1 MNILSRVT
9 WKAML
14 QNKTRTVVTIIG
26 IILSAAMFMA
36 VLTLAFSLRDFML
49 RGTLYENG
57 DYYVHFSRATDEQL
71 AALKE
76 DERVSSVANV
86 QIHGFFPA
94 TYAEET
100 PGYTNTFIL
109 ASTDQTYFDTM
120 PVRLIKGRL
129 PENSSEIVVSEYI
142 LTRLEKGS
150 GTVQLGDTIELSV
163 STAPEYFIGFGLPLS
178 ENKDYSVSYT
188 LVGVIEDIPNVT
200 NLMVEVAFT
209 HSDSN
214 VPATLFNQMYA
225 KTYDPSDAYDIVS
238 EGFGVGTNVNSDIL
252 MLNGVTEYSNL
263 NILFIAICA
272 VLIIII
278 MVGSVSLIYNAFSIS
293 VSERTKQFG
302 LLSSVGATRK
312 QIRHSVFFEAG
323 VLCLFAIPL
332 GILCGWGGIAVVL
345 HLLKDNIAGLF
356 NYGSAVSLYA
366 VLSLPGA
373 LGAAVIGVL
382 TVLIS
387 AWIPSL
393 RATRVTPVAA
403 IRQTG
408 DYKAK
413 AKQVKV
419 SKLTYKLF
427 GLPGV
432 MAKKYYSV
440 SRKKYR
446 NTIISLAI
454 SVVLFISAAAFG
466 SGIRTT
472 AEETTT
478 THYFD
483 MVCHGI
489 SEERQEVL
497 KELVQLE
504 GIEEY
509 VWLGSGGYDT
519 ILALEDTDEI
529 YLQYQKDNLTLAY
542 LEGRDYLSLNIT
554 VCYVEDAKLEQWLKA
569 EGINPA
575 PYLESEDPLALVLE
589 LSGYTYSLNENGENE
604 RYSLSAYPVR
614 DSVTELPIYDGD
626 TSWLEDVGLENTVTY
641 DLVTEDGRMAI
652 HVISIEEDMQHP
664 NPNEII
670 TDTSVGK
677 FFVMELGE
685 NEIRYYPYDPDTDT
699 TVQEPTAVVP
709 TAITSVKLGAR
720 VEDMYYSN
728 ITPDFH
734 GIDLVLPLS
743 AMPVND
749 GMSVGI
755 NIKTG
760 NAEAVRSFLDEND
773 VAYSDYLAREQQ
785 IRGILTVVDVFSYGF
800 IILISLIC
808 VANVFNTISTNIA
821 LRRRDFGMLRSTGMQ
836 TKELYRM
843 MNYECLIYGSKAL
856 LWGLPISILLSY
868 GIHLIFSTASAFL
881 TKAFTPPWSA
891 ILIATVCVFLV
902 VFISMFYAVSKL
914 RKDNPIEAI
923 RMENT

>member
-1 MNILSRVT
+1 MNILSKVT
-9 WKAML
+9 WKGMWK
-14 QNKTRTVVTIIG
+14 NKTRTIVTIIG

-57 DYYVHFSRATDEQL
+57 DYYVHFSNASDEQL
-71 AALKE
+71 EALKE
-76 DERVSSVANV
+76 DDRVSSVANV

-100 PGYTNTFIL
+100 PGYTSTFIL
-109 ASTDQTYFDTM
+109 ASADQTYFDAM

-142 LTRLEKGS
+142 LTRLVKGS
-150 GTVQLGDTIELSV
+150 GTIQLGDTIELAV
-163 STAPEYFIGFGLPLS
+163 STAPEYFVGYGLPLG
-178 ENKDYSVSYT
+178 ENEDYSVSYT

-209 HSDSN
+209 ISDSN

-225 KTYDPSDAYDIVS
+225 KTYDPRDAYDIVS
-238 EGFGVGTNVNSDIL
+238 EGFGTGTNVNSDIL
-252 MLNGVTEYSNL
+252 MLNGVTQYSNL

-272 VLIIII
+272 VLIVII

-345 HLLKDNIAGLF
+345 HLLKDNIANLYS
-356 NYGSAVSLYA
+356 YGSAVSLYA

-403 IRQTG
+403 IRQTE

-413 AKQVKV
+413 AKQIKV

-466 SGIRTT
+466 SGLRGT
-472 AEETTT
+472 AGENAMV
-478 THYFD
+478 HNYD
-483 MVCHGI
+483 MVCFAL
-489 SEERQEVL
+489 SEERREVL
-497 KELVQLE
+497 EELVRLE
-504 GIEEY
+504 QIEEF
-509 VWLGSGGYDT
+509 VWFDSQSYNTVLPLTDV
-519 ILALEDTDEI
+519 EDDFVLYHSYHYTMTTFE
-529 YLQYQKDNLTLAY
+529 N
-542 LEGRDYLSLNIT
+542 RDHMLPTVNIT
-554 VCYVEDAKLEQWLKA
+554 FVEDSKLRTWL
-569 EGINPA
+569 EEHGIDPD
-575 PYLESEDPLALVLE
+575 PYLDAEDPLALVLG
-589 LSGYTYSLNENGENE
+589 LSGTIYSNNTEGEWE
-604 RYSLSAYPVR
+604 RYVLSSHGVK
-614 DSVTELPIYDGD
+614 DEVTALPLYSKDMN
-626 TSWLEDVGLENTVTY
+626 WLEDLGYCNTVSY
-641 DLVTEDGRMAI
+641 DLVTEDGRYCI
-652 HVISIEEDMQHP
+652 HIVSAEQWEEYPDDSQLIM
-664 NPNEII
+664 
-670 TDTSVGK
+670 DTSIGD
-677 FFVMELGE
+677 FFVLELGDG
-685 NEIRYYPYDPDTDT
+685 EILYYAYDPDTNT
-699 TVQEPTAVVP
+699 TAEEPIAVVP
-709 TAITSVKLGAR
+709 AQRTSVQLGAR
-720 VEDMYYSN
+720 GEDMELTNGSTDMYN
-728 ITPDFH
+728 IR
-734 GIDLVLPLS
+734 LVLPLS
-743 AMPVND
+743 ANPND
-749 GMSVGI
+749 EAQSVGLK
-755 NIKTG
+755 IKSG
-760 NAEAVRSFLDEND
+760 GAEAVRAFITEND
-773 VAYSDYLAREQQ
+773 VICNDYLADEQTM
-785 IRGILTVVDVFSYGF
+785 RGTLLVIDVFSYGF

-856 LWGLPISILLSY
+856 LWGLPISILTSY
-868 GIHLIFSTASAFL
+868 GIYRIFADSFSAEYM
-881 TKAFTPPWSA
+881 PPWSA

-914 RKDNPIEAI
+914 RKDNPIDAI

>member
-1 MNILSRVT
+1 MNILSKVT
-9 WKAML
+9 WKGMWK
-14 QNKTRTVVTIIG
+14 NKTRTVVTVIG

-57 DYYVHFSRATDEQL
+57 DYYVHFSNASDEQL
-71 AALKE
+71 AALKA
-76 DERVSSVANV
+76 DNRVSSVVNV

-109 ASTDQTYFDTM
+109 ASADQTYFDTM

-142 LTRLEKGS
+142 MTRLERGS
-150 GTVQLGDTIELSV
+150 GTIQLGDTIELAV
-163 STAPEYFIGFGLPLS
+163 STAPEYFGLPS
-178 ENKDYSVSYT
+178 GENEEYSVSYT

-209 HSDSN
+209 LSDSN

-225 KTYDPSDAYDIVS
+225 KTYDPNDAYDIIS
-238 EGFGVGTNVNSDIL
+238 EGFGTGTNVNSDIL
-252 MLNGVTEYSNL
+252 LLNGVTEYSNL
-263 NILFIAICA
+263 SILFISICA

-323 VLCLFAIPL
+323 ILCLLAIPL

-345 HLLKDNIAGLF
+345 HLLNDNIAGLF

-366 VLSLPGA
+366 VLSLPGV
-373 LGAAVIGVL
+373 LGAAAIGVL

-466 SGIRTT
+466 SGLRDT
-472 AEETTT
+472 ADKNAMV
-478 THYFD
+478 HNYD
-483 MVCHGI
+483 MVCYGI
-489 SEERQEVL
+489 SEERREVL
-497 KELVQLE
+497 EELVQLE
-504 GIEEY
+504 QIEEF
-509 VWLGSGGYDT
+509 VWFDSQSYDT
-519 ILALEDTDEI
+519 ILPLTDVEDDFI
-529 YLQYQKDNLTLAY
+529 LYQSYHYTMTTFEN
-542 LEGRDYLSLNIT
+542 RDHMLPKVNIT
-554 VCYVEDAKLEQWLKA
+554 FVEDSKLGVWL
-569 EGINPA
+569 EEHGIDPN
-575 PYLESEDPLALVLE
+575 PYLDAENPQALVLG
-589 LSGYTYSLNENGENE
+589 LSGTIYSNNTEGEWE
-604 RYSLSAYPVR
+604 RYVLSSYGVKDQVA
-614 DSVTELPIYDGD
+614 ELPLYSKNMD
-626 TSWLEDVGLENTVTY
+626 WLEDLGYGNTISY
-641 DLVTEDGRMAI
+641 NLVTEDGRYCI
-652 HVISIEEDMQHP
+652 HIVSAEQWEEYPDDSQL
-664 NPNEII
+664 IL
-670 TDTSVGK
+670 DTSIGD
-677 FFVMELGE
+677 FFVLEIGDGE
-685 NEIRYYPYDPDTDT
+685 ILYYAYDPDTNT
-699 TVQEPTAVVP
+699 TAEEPIAVVP
-709 TAITSVKLGAR
+709 AQRTSVRLGAR
-720 VEDMYYSN
+720 VEDMELTNGSTDMYN
-728 ITPDFH
+728 IH
-734 GIDLVLPLS
+734 LVLPLS
-743 AMPVND
+743 ANAN
-749 GMSVGI
+749 GEAQSVGLK
-755 NIKTG
+755 IKSG
-760 NAEAVRSFLDEND
+760 GAEAVRAFIMEND
-773 VAYSDYLAREQQ
+773 VICNDYLADEQTM
-785 IRGILTVVDVFSYGF
+785 RGTLLVIDVFSYGF

-856 LWGLPISILLSY
+856 LWGLPISILTSY
-868 GIHLIFSTASAFL
+868 GMYKIFADSFSKGFV
-881 TKAFTPPWSA
+881 PPWSA
-891 ILIATVCVFLV
+891 IWIATVCVFLV
-902 VFISMFYAVSKL
+902 VFTSMFYAVSKL
-914 RKDNPIEAI
+914 RKDNPIDAI